1 MVGIIVTGLILVT
14 QSAQYDGCGTYCVL
28 DTNVWSGGRD
38 ADTFRGGGCYKACSS
53 TPKSRLK
60 RSMISGG
67 VSERVQ
73 SRSDLALV
81 VSSFLISPISL
92 AYVAAT
98 VQLVPSQ
105 FSQLGWM
112 SRV

>member
-1 MVGIIVTGLILVT
+1 M
-14 QSAQYDGCGTYCVL
+14 QNAQYDGSGISSVQ
-28 DTNVWSGGRD
+28 DSDVWSGRD
-38 ADTFRGGGCYKACSS
+38 ADTFRGGGHDQPES
-53 TPKSRLK
+53 TRNSRLK

-67 VSERVQ
+67 VSERAQ